1 MNRVDMQ
8 NRRTLILSTPAI
20 VVLAVPVLAGLII
33 ASRLR
38 AQTSTLQSPAVPQ
51 WQIDAGG
58 KMAFEV
64 ASVKESKCVPPSCAS
79 TSNVNMLPGD
89 VFSPTGGL
97 FTETNWY
104 LMPLIVFAYK
114 LNANHYQLLTAQL
127 PKWAN
132 AERLNIEARAPNNN
146 PTKDQFRL
154 MMQSLLA
161 DRFKLAVHYETRQL
175 PVFALVLDKPGKLGP
190 TLRPHSEDPPCAEA
204 PPENAPPAA
213 ILATIA
219 GGFPVLCGEP
229 IGDGKSG
236 HIHIGGR
243 NITLERI
250 GTLLGPRA
258 QVGRPILDQTGL
270 NGNFDYIIEWTPER
284 NNPRPPSADLQ
295 PEPSGPTFLEALKDQ
310 LGLKLVPQTGPVDV
324 LVIDHIE
331 ELLPN

>member
-1 MNRVDMQ
+1 
-8 NRRTLILSTPAI
+8 
-20 VVLAVPVLAGLII
+20 
-33 ASRLR
+33 
-38 AQTSTLQSPAVPQ
+38 
-51 WQIDAGG
+51 
-58 KMAFEV
+58 MAFDV
-64 ASVKESKCVPPSCAS
+64 ASVKESKCVPPSCPPYA
-79 TSNVNMLPGD
+79 NINLLPGD

-132 AERLNIEARAPNNN
+132 TERLDIEARASNSN

-161 DRFKLAVHYETRQL
+161 DRFKLVVHYETRQL

-190 TLRPHSEDPPCAEA
+190 TLRPHSEDPPCADSLPETS
-204 PPENAPPAA
+204 PPEA

-219 GGFPVLCGEP
+219 GGFPALCGEP

-236 HIHIGGR
+236 HTHIGER
-243 NITLERI
+243 NVTIERI

-258 QVGRPILDQTGL
+258 QIGRPILDQTGL
-270 NGNFDYIIEWTPER
+270 KGNFDYIIEWTPER
-284 NNPRPPSADLQ
+284 NNSQPPSTDLQ

-324 LVIDHIE
+324 LVIDHAD
-331 ELLPN
+331 LPSEN

>member
-1 MNRVDMQ
+1 MGNRAEGTWNGWTRHFLTKAGVAVL
-8 NRRTLILSTPAI
+8 LILGA
-20 VVLAVPVLAGLII
+20 LIS
-33 ASRLR
+33 SRLR
-38 AQTSTLQSPAVPQ
+38 AQAPSAQLSRVPQ

-58 KMAFEV
+58 KMAFDV
-64 ASVKESKCVPPSCAS
+64 ASVKESKCVPPSCGS
-79 TSNVNMLPGD
+79 HSNVNMLPGD

-97 FTETNWY
+97 FTETNWF

-132 AERLNIEARAPNNN
+132 AERLNIEARAPINN

-190 TLRPHSEDPPCAEA
+190 TLRPHSEDPPCAAPLPETA
-204 PPENAPPAA
+204 PPEA
-213 ILATIA
+213 ILATIS
-219 GGFPVLCGEP
+219 GGFPALCGEP

-236 HIHIGGR
+236 HIHIGER
-243 NITLERI
+243 NVTMERI

-258 QVGRPILDQTGL
+258 QVGRPILDRTGL
-270 NGNFDYIIEWTPER
+270 EGNFDYIIEWTPESNSSR
-284 NNPRPPSADLQ
+284 APSTDLQ
-295 PEPSGPTFLEALKDQ
+295 PESSGPTFLEALKDQ
-310 LGLKLVPQTGPVDV
+310 LGLKLAPQTGPVDV

-331 ELLPN
+331 ELSPN